1 MKRITMTEKA
11 TGKALSIDRKN
22 ALAATLENTKNLL
35 EATQVTSIGGSA
47 GSYKRW
53 ALDIVNAMVPNTIM
67 YDLVSVQPI
76 NEVA

>member
-1 MKRITMTEKA
+1 MNAISKTNSALMEKWGKRITMTEKA

-53 ALDIVNAMVPNTIM
+53 A
-67 YDLVSVQPI
+67 
-76 NEVA
+76 

>member
-1 MKRITMTEKA
+1 MNAISKTNSALMEKWNKRITMTEKA

-53 ALDIVNAMVPNTIM
+53 A
-67 YDLVSVQPI
+67 
-76 NEVA
+76 